1 MSFHH
6 PQLLWL
12 LALPVLWGFWQ
23 WVRRGHPVVLPFDHG
38 RQREGRVLR
47 FVTNLA
53 GTLPAVLLTIAV
65 LMLAGPRKT
74 APPQDE
80 RVLNNIIL
88 CIDVSGSMGVPFGAK
103 GTRFDAA
110 VEAARDFCTFR
121 KGDAF
126 GLTIFG
132 SEYIHW
138 VPPTKELSAIV
149 SATRYV
155 RPNNM
160 PPWMGGTMIAN
171 ALRGCRDQ
179 LLRTEEGDRAVIL
192 ISDGGSGDF
201 QNGGDRSVAEE
212 LAENDI
218 RVFSILVGG
227 DAGFGDM
234 GSGGLETIASITGGK
249 VFNAGDRSALEN
261 VFREI
266 DSMQKARF
274 KQVTADWVDDYT
286 PLSVAGLVAAG
297 LFGFSLLGLRYTP
310 W

>member
-6 PQLLWL
+6 PQFLWL
-12 LALPVLWGFWQ
+12 LALPVIWGFWQ

-38 RQREGRVLR
+38 KQRDGRVLR
-47 FVTNLA
+47 FLTHLA
-53 GTLPAVLLTIAV
+53 GTLPALLLAITVLI
-65 LMLAGPRKT
+65 LAGPRKT

-88 CIDVSGSMGVPFGAK
+88 CVDVSGSMNAPFGSK
-103 GTRFDAA
+103 GNRF
-110 VEAARDFCTFR
+110 EAAAEAVREFCTFR

-138 VPPTKELSAIV
+138 VPPTKELSAIA

-155 RPNNM
+155 RPQNM

-171 ALRGCRDQ
+171 ALRGCKNQ
-179 LLRTEEGDRAVIL
+179 LIRTTEGDRAVVL
-192 ISDGGSGDF
+192 ISDGGSADF
-201 QNGGDRSVAEE
+201 ANGGDRVIAAE

-218 RVFSILVGG
+218 RVFSILVG
-227 DAGFGDM
+227 DD
-234 GSGGLETIASITGGK
+234 GSGAAGLATITAGTGGK
-249 VFNAGDRSALEN
+249 AFTAGDPAALDQI
-261 VFREI
+261 FREI
-266 DSMQKARF
+266 DQMQKARF
-274 KQVTADWVDDYT
+274 KQVTADWVDHYT
-286 PLSVAGLVAAG
+286 PLAIAGLSVAV
-297 LFGFSLLGLRYTP
+297 LFAFTLLGLRYTP

>member
-23 WVRRGHPVVLPFDHG
+23 WVRRGHPVVMPFDHG
-38 RQREGRVLR
+38 HQGEGRMLR
-47 FVTNLA
+47 FLTNFA
-53 GTLPAVLLTIAV
+53 GTLPALLLAIAV
-65 LMLAGPRKT
+65 LMIAGPRKT

-80 RVLNNIIL
+80 RVMNNIIL
-88 CIDVSGSMGVPFGAK
+88 CVDISGSMSSPFGK
-103 GTRFDAA
+103 GTRFEAA
-110 VEAARDFCTFR
+110 VEAAREFCNFR

-138 VPPTKELSAIV
+138 VPPTKEVSAIAN
-149 SATRYV
+149 ATRYI
-155 RPNNM
+155 RPENM

-171 ALRGCRDQ
+171 ALHGCRDQ
-179 LLRTEEGDRAVIL
+179 LVRTEDGDRAVIL

-201 QNGGDRSVAEE
+201 SNGGDRSVAEE
-212 LAENDI
+212 LAAAQV
-218 RVFSILVGG
+218 RVFCISVGNDG
-227 DAGFGDM
+227 GM
-234 GSGGLETIASITGGK
+234 GSDGLETIAAGTGGK
-249 VFNAGDRSALEN
+249 VFQAGDPAALDA

-266 DSMQKARF
+266 DQMQKARF

-286 PLSVAGLVAAG
+286 PLSLAGLATAG
-297 LFGFSLLGLRYTP
+297 LYLLTLLGLRYTP

>member
-6 PQLLWL
+6 PQFLWL
-12 LALPVLWGFWQ
+12 LALPVVWGFWQ

-38 RQREGRVLR
+38 GQGEGRPLR
-47 FVTNLA
+47 FLTNLA
-53 GTLPAVLLTIAV
+53 GTLPAVLLAV
-65 LMLAGPRKT
+65 TVLLLAGPRKP

-88 CIDVSGSMGVPFGAK
+88 CLDVSGSMGVPFGPK
-103 GTRFDAA
+103 GSRFEAA
-110 VEAARDFCTFR
+110 VEAAREFCTFR

-155 RPNNM
+155 RPDNM
-160 PPWMGGTMIAN
+160 PPWMGGTLIAN
-171 ALRGCRDQ
+171 ALRGCRNQ
-179 LLRTEEGDRAVIL
+179 LVRTGEGDRAVIL

-201 QNGGDRSVAEE
+201 QNGGDRAVAQE
-212 LAENDI
+212 LAEQNI

-227 DAGFGDM
+227 GEGEM
-234 GSGGLETIASITGGK
+234 GAGGLETIASGTGGK
-249 VFNAGDRSALEN
+249 VFTVGDRAALEQ

-266 DSMQKARF
+266 DGMQKARF
-274 KQVTADWVDDYT
+274 KQVTADWVDNYT
-286 PLSVAGLVAAG
+286 PLAVAGLAVVLLHG
-297 LFGFSLLGLRYTP
+297 LSLLGLRYTP

>member
-23 WVRRGHPVVLPFDHG
+23 WVRRGHPVVMPFDHG
-38 RQREGRVLR
+38 HQGEGRMLR
-47 FVTNLA
+47 FLTNFA
-53 GTLPAVLLTIAV
+53 GTLPALLLAIAV
-65 LMLAGPRKT
+65 LMIAGPRKT

-80 RVLNNIIL
+80 RVMNNIIL
-88 CIDVSGSMGVPFGAK
+88 CVDISGSMSSPFGK
-103 GTRFDAA
+103 GTRFEAA
-110 VEAARDFCTFR
+110 VEAAREFCNFR

-138 VPPTKELSAIV
+138 VPPTKEVSAIAN
-149 SATRYV
+149 ATRYI
-155 RPNNM
+155 RPENM

-171 ALRGCRDQ
+171 ALHGCRDQ
-179 LLRTEEGDRAVIL
+179 LVRTEDGDRAVIL

-201 QNGGDRSVAEE
+201 SNGGDRSVAEE
-212 LAENDI
+212 LAAAHV
-218 RVFSILVGG
+218 RVFCISVGNDG
-227 DAGFGDM
+227 GM
-234 GSGGLETIASITGGK
+234 GSDGLETIAAGTGGK
-249 VFNAGDRSALEN
+249 VFQAGDPAALDA

-266 DSMQKARF
+266 DQMQKARF

-286 PLSVAGLVAAG
+286 PLSLAGLATAG
-297 LFGFSLLGLRYTP
+297 LYLLTLLGLRYTP

>member
-1 MSFHH
+1 MSFHQ

-12 LALPVLWGFWQ
+12 LALPVMWGFWQ
-23 WVRRGHPVVLPFDHG
+23 WVRRGHPIVLPYDHG
-38 RQREGRVLR
+38 SQREGRLLR
-47 FVTNLA
+47 FLTNLA
-53 GTLPAVLLTIAV
+53 GTLPALLLAIAV
-65 LMLAGPRKT
+65 LMLAGPRKP

-88 CIDVSGSMGVPFGAK
+88 CLDVSGSMGVPFGSQ
-103 GTRFDAA
+103 GTRFEAA
-110 VEAARDFCTFR
+110 VEAAREFCTFR

-149 SATRYV
+149 NATHYV

-160 PPWMGGTMIAN
+160 PPWMGGTLIAN

-179 LLRTEEGDRAVIL
+179 LVRIEEGDRAVVL

-201 QNGGDRSVAEE
+201 NDGGDRAVAEE
-212 LAENDI
+212 LAEQNI
-218 RVFSILVGG
+218 RVFSILIGG
-227 DAGFGDM
+227 DGGMDM
-234 GSGGLETIASITGGK
+234 GSGGLETIAAGTGGK
-249 VFNAGDRSALEN
+249 VFTAGDRSALES

-274 KQVTADWVDDYT
+274 KQMTADWVDDYT
-286 PLSVAGLVAAG
+286 PLAMAGLATISLYG
-297 LFGFSLLGLRYTP
+297 LSLLGLRYTP

>member
-6 PQLLWL
+6 PQFLWL
-12 LALPVLWGFWQ
+12 LALPVIWGFWQ
-23 WVRRGHPVVLPFDHG
+23 WVRRGHPVALPFDHG

-47 FVTNLA
+47 FLTNLA
-53 GTLPAVLLTIAV
+53 GTLPAVLLAIAV
-65 LMLAGPRKT
+65 LMLAGPRKP
-74 APPQDE
+74 APPEDE

-88 CIDVSGSMGVPFGAK
+88 CIDVSGSMSMNFGSK
-103 GTRFDAA
+103 GTRFEAA
-110 VEAARDFCTFR
+110 VEAAREFCTFR

-149 SATRYV
+149 NAIRYI
-155 RPNNM
+155 RPQNM
-160 PPWMGGTMIAN
+160 PPWMGGTLIAN

-179 LLRTEEGDRAVIL
+179 LVRTEEGDRAVIL

-201 QNGGDRSVAEE
+201 NDGGDREVAEL
-212 LAENDI
+212 LARDNI

-227 DAGFGDM
+227 EGEM
-234 GSGGLETIASITGGK
+234 GGGGLETIAAGTGGK
-249 VFNAGDRSALEN
+249 VFTAGDRSALDGI
-261 VFREI
+261 FREI
-266 DSMQKARF
+266 DGMQKARF
-274 KQVTADWVDDYT
+274 KQVTADWVDDFT
-286 PLSVAGLVAAG
+286 PLSLAGLVTASMFG
-297 LFGFSLLGLRYTP
+297 LSLLGLRYTP

>member
-12 LALPVLWGFWQ
+12 LALPVLWGYWQ
-23 WVRRGHPVVLPFDHG
+23 WIRRGHPVVMPFDHG
-38 RQREGRVLR
+38 QQGSGKWLR
-47 FVTNLA
+47 FLTNLA
-53 GTLPAVLLTIAV
+53 GTLPALLLAVAV

-80 RVLNNIIL
+80 RVMNNILL
-88 CIDVSGSMGVPFGAK
+88 CLDVSGSMNAPFGK
-103 GTRFDAA
+103 GTRFEAA
-110 VEAARDFCTFR
+110 VESARDFCSFR

-138 VPPTKELSAIV
+138 VPPTRELSAIAN
-149 SATRYV
+149 ATKYI
-155 RPNNM
+155 RPQNM

-171 ALRGCRDQ
+171 ALHGCKEQ
-179 LLRTEEGDRAVIL
+179 LVRTEQGDRAVIL
-192 ISDGGSGDF
+192 ITDGGSSDF
-201 QNGGDRSVAEE
+201 QNGGDRHAAEE
-212 LAENDI
+212 LAAANI
-218 RVFSILVGG
+218 RVFIISIGG
-227 DAGFGDM
+227 GEDGM
-234 GSGGLETIASITGGK
+234 GSEGVETIAAGTGGK
-249 VFNAGDRSALEN
+249 VFQAGDRAALDG

-266 DSMQKARF
+266 DRMQKAHF

-286 PLSVAGLVAAG
+286 ALSIIGLSAAS
-297 LFGFSLLGLRYTP
+297 LYLLSLLGLRYTP